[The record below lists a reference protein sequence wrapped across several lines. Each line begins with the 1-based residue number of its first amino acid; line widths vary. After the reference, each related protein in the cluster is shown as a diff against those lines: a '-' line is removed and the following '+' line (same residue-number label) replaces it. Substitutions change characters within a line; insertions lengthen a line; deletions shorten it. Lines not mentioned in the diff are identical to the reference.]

1 MSAATIK
8 PCSTV
13 ASLRVTPLRT
23 APQGRGAHGTQ
34 KRMHLD
40 INKTCRCQVSATEHS
55 EYVRVNASVTE
66 GLPAVNAL
74 VRVLQSLGGEL
85 VDPSERRD
93 MNPLLV
99 PLVKREDG
107 AVVALLRLPQTVSV
121 QDMAVVQT
129 RPESSYLELL
139 GRSPDEFI
147 HRALA
152 EEDYNNGQIGAPERA
167 VAEAAS
173 DYGLRLYEQGNV
185 ERSGL
190 PSLNAYIARR
200 VGMFLDV
207 SEALVQAHFEKN
219 DPMSALITAEWY
231 MRDGQ
236 FPNWGKPY
244 EYVSDLMIDRLNR
257 QEEGRDIARLALKSP
272 WWTLEKGFEHARKN
286 SGLTGDP
293 DTIRSILLEQEEANM
308 SAMQGGSKTN
318 HKTSREQY
326 LDDASHLLNK
336 VAAGELSWSDILSEL
351 ELKYEL
357 AGLIDMA
364 RFVAMI

>member
-1 MSAATIK
+1 MQMRIHFDRN
-8 PCSTV
+8 ST
-13 ASLRVTPLRT
+13 
-23 APQGRGAHGTQ
+23 H
-34 KRMHLD
+34 
-40 INKTCRCQVSATEHS
+40 RCQASATEHS

-74 VRVLQSLGGEL
+74 IRVLQSLGGEL
-85 VDPSERRD
+85 LDPSERRG

-121 QDMAVVQT
+121 QGMSVVQT
-129 RPESSYLELL
+129 RPESSSYLELL

-152 EEDYNNGQIGAPERA
+152 EEDYNNGQIGAPERP

-257 QEEGRDIARLALKSP
+257 KEEGRDIARLALKSP

-286 SGLTGDP
+286 SGLAGDP
-293 DTIRSILLEQEEANM
+293 DAIRSILMEQEEANM

-336 VAAGELSWSDILSEL
+336 VAAGELAWSDILSEL